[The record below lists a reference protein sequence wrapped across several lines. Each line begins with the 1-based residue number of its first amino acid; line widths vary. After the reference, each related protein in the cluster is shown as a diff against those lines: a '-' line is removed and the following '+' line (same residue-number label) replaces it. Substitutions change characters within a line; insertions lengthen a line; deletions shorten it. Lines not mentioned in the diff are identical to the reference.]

1 MRVFFLHL
9 WAATVI
15 RQCLGI
21 WLTLPGIS
29 VISFTDVHDLT
40 ALAPTRDAQLVSLGG
55 AKRCGSSRLH
65 LTQRIPRI
73 KSVASPICHR
83 SGSKSH
89 TFPRSSCMA
98 PSPCMRLSCSGL
110 LTLRYVI
117 HVQFKGPNFTEA
129 MLIYPS

>member
-1 MRVFFLHL
+1 MRVFCLHL
-9 WAATVI
+9 RAATVI

-21 WLTLPGIS
+21 SLTLPGIS
-29 VISFTDVHDLT
+29 VSSFTDVHDLT
-40 ALAPTRDAQLVSLGG
+40 ALAPTVDAQLVSSEG
-55 AKRCGSSRLH
+55 ARRCGSSRLH

-73 KSVASPICHR
+73 KSVASSICHR
-83 SGSKSH
+83 GGCKCPSLPGG
-89 TFPRSSCMA
+89 SCMV
-98 PSPCMRLSCSGL
+98 PSQCMRLSCAGL